1 MAEAEAAAMTHF
13 TILRFEKL
21 KSRRA
26 VAGSSGHM
34 MRSHPTPNAHADRTA
49 HNRILV
55 GTTDPLADVDARLA
69 GAVTRKNSVLAVEVM
84 VSASP
89 EWFAQA
95 SKSEKLDWMQS
106 SRTWL
111 AQHFGP
117 ENLVHLQ
124 LHVDEATPHLTGFIV
139 PRDTSDRLN
148 AARWLDGSK
157 KLADMQTAYTA
168 AVAHLGLERGIEG
181 STAKHASPRTMRGL
195 ADAGDVD
202 DPEVARKL
210 ARRTLH
216 AERQLSAMQDTAVAM
231 RAAVNAVR
239 DIPLPDVAESLGLAR
254 DRKDP
259 AAWVD
264 AEREHKITTHGTQW
278 YDHKHAHGGGGAIDL
293 AMHVL
298 RTGFREAIAWLGL
311 ELGAKPTERAVA
323 ARTLDRASQEVA
335 SAMREA
341 EPFQPPVRD
350 PSTIRRVLRYLQGR
364 GLRLDVLNQLEAQ
377 GRLYGDERGNA
388 VFLTMDGNGR
398 PRGAELRGTSATPF
412 HGHARGSTRALP
424 WYFDTCEKPRR
435 LVLCESAI
443 DALSY
448 YQVTDCDDARIA
460 STGGAKPE
468 VPSSVATSIRA
479 GNWKDVVV
487 AYDNDVVG
495 NRMAEAIT
503 EELHSLG
510 VQVTRHTPQAKDW
523 NAELM
528 DGASFS
534 FSKQNQSV
542 AVRQQDPHQAFSD
555 HLLLPS
561 DALPADVP

>member
-1 MAEAEAAAMTHF
+1 MTHF

-26 VAGSSGHM
+26 VSGSSGHM
-34 MRSHPTPNAHADRTA
+34 MRSHPTLNAHSDRTA
-49 HNRILV
+49 HNQILV
-55 GTTDPLADVDARLA
+55 GSSDPVADVDSRLA
-69 GAVTRKNSVLAVEVM
+69 GAVTRKNSVLAIELLVT
-84 VSASP
+84 ASP
-89 EWFAQA
+89 EWFTQA
-95 SKSEKLDWMQS
+95 SKSEKLDWVRS
-106 SRTWL
+106 SKAWL
-111 AQHFGP
+111 VQHFGA

-139 PRDTSDRLN
+139 PRDTSGRLN

-202 DPEVARKL
+202 DPVVAKKL
-210 ARRTLH
+210 ARRALH
-216 AERQLSAMQDTAVAM
+216 AERRLSEMQDTAVAM
-231 RAAVNAVR
+231 RETVNAVR
-239 DIPLPDVAESLGLAR
+239 DIALPDMAESLGLSR

-259 AAWVD
+259 TAWVD
-264 AEREHKITTHGTQW
+264 AEREHKITLQGTKW
-278 YDHKHAHGGGGAIDL
+278 YDHKHAQGGGGAIDL

-298 RTGFREAIAWLGL
+298 RTGFRETVAWLGL

-323 ARTLDRASQEVA
+323 ARTLARAPQEVA

-341 EPFQPPVRD
+341 EPFLPPVRT
-350 PSTIRRVLRYLQGR
+350 PGALSRVLKYLQGR

-388 VFLTMDGNGR
+388 VFLTMDAKGR
-398 PRGAELRGTSATPF
+398 PRGAELRGTGPTPF
-412 HGHARGSTRALP
+412 HGHAKGSTRALP
-424 WYFDTCEKPRR
+424 WFFDTCKEPKR

-448 YQVTDCDDARIA
+448 HQVTDCDDARIA

-468 VPSSVATSIRA
+468 VPSAVATAIRA
-479 GNWKDVVV
+479 GSWEQVVV
-487 AYDNDVVG
+487 AYDNDQVG

-503 EELHSLG
+503 EELHALG
-510 VQVTRHTPQAKDW
+510 AQVTRHAPQAKDW
-523 NAELM
+523 NEELM
-528 DGASFS
+528 HGASFS
-534 FSKQNQSV
+534 FSKQNLPV
-542 AVRQQDPHQAFSD
+542 AVRQPDSGQPFSD
-555 HLLLPS
+555 HLPPPS
-561 DALPADVP
+561 NAVPFDVP